1 MQPLLSVSLASAGV
15 VPAGARSRLV
25 GETLV
30 LGSGLGL
37 YSMSQ
42 ALGTSGSSRQQL
54 LLQLDTV
61 PGALLALSSQKHV
74 AL

>member
-1 MQPLLSVSLASAGV
+1 MQPLLSVSLASTGVVTAGV
-15 VPAGARSRLV
+15 RSSLV

-42 ALGTSGSSRQQL
+42 ALLLVRTSGSSRQQL

-61 PGALLALSSQKHV
+61 CSWGSSSSF
-74 AL
+74 